1 MYAVYI
7 QQGPNQSQT
16 MIHSPTVDE
25 LKIFETKI
33 VKNVDAIDSF
43 GFSIYPNNPA
53 YNQLNYLTTLVEVWN
68 EESQVQLFKGR
79 VLEPSEEMDS
89 EGKIMKEIVCE
100 GELAYLHDS
109 LQKWGKWQ
117 NMTPAQF
124 FSALIAEHNSQV
136 EPYKQFTVGNVDVTN
151 TTDNV
156 YRYTDDDADTYDTI
170 KDKLIDRLGGE
181 LQIRYVEG
189 VRYIDYLQQTGS
201 VGTQRIELS
210 VNLKSIS
217 RNIDPSELITVLKPL
232 GNRLES
238 EEENADASDPRLTI
252 ASVND
257 GSIYLRDESKIAQFG
272 IRSAAVVWDDV
283 TQAGILRTR
292 GLQFLANQKT
302 ALVRYQIDTVDLAP
316 LDLTVDS
323 FRCGWTYPVFNPLMG
338 IDEGL
343 RVINQTIDINDPTG
357 SVLGIGDKFLTQE
370 QYNLM
375 SVKQA
380 KIAQGLENQIVAQG
394 RSIGTLRT
402 NLEDTEERLTILQ
415 NQVNNGTGEV
425 QNQISAI
432 LDEMQLIIGDMQD
445 IADSVP
451 TAQTMQDIQT
461 AISNLNDFMDA
472 QILLNLNQADTNA
485 DFASRISALEPND

>member
-1 MYAVYI
+1 MYVVYLK
-7 QQGPNQSQT
+7 QT
-16 MIHSPTVDE
+16 NDANPEIIHSPGNDSIK
-25 LKIFETKI
+25 LFETKI
-33 VKNVDAIDSF
+33 IKDVDSIDSF
-43 GFSIYPNNPA
+43 RFLIYQNHPA
-53 YNQLNYLTTLVEVWN
+53 YNKLSYLTAQIEIIN
-68 EESQVQLFKGR
+68 EQNGKQIFKGR
-79 VLEPSEEMDS
+79 VLEPEDQMTSDGEFY
-89 EGKIMKEIVCE
+89 KEVVCE
-100 GELAYLHDS
+100 GELSYLHDS

-124 FSALIAEHNSQV
+124 FSTLIAEHNSQV
-136 EPYKQFTVGNVDVTN
+136 EPHKQFVVGNVDVTN
-151 TTDNV
+151 STDNV
-156 YRYTDDDADTYDTI
+156 YRYTDDDADTYETI

-238 EEENADASDPRLTI
+238 EEETSDASSPRLTI

-257 GSIYLRDESKIAQFG
+257 GSIYLRDNDKIAQFG

-283 TQAGILRTR
+283 TQANILKTR
-292 GLQFLANQKT
+292 GLQFLASQKT
-302 ALVRYQIDTVDLAP
+302 ALVRYQIDAVDLAP

-338 IDEGL
+338 IDENL

-375 SVKQA
+375 LVKQA

-394 RSIGTLRT
+394 RSIGALRT
-402 NLEDTEERLTILQ
+402 NLEDTEERLTTLQ
-415 NQVNNGTGEV
+415 NQVDNGSGDV
-425 QNQISAI
+425 QNQILAI
-432 LDEMQLIIGDMQD
+432 LDELQLIVGDMQD

-461 AISNLNDFMDA
+461 AISSLNDFMDA
-472 QILLNLNQADTNA
+472 QILLNLNQADINA
-485 DFASRISALEPND
+485 DFESRISALEP